1 MLGSKLHLCNKLP
14 NDIDAANLQLTFS
27 VVRPCMVYEG
37 GSQTLASI
45 RINGS
50 LVRTQILGFYT

>member
-1 MLGSKLHLCNKLP
+1 MLGSKLHLC

-50 LVRTQILGFYT
+50 LVRTQIFGFYT

>member
-27 VVRPCMVYEG
+27 VVRPCMVCEG
-37 GSQTLASI
+37 GSHTLGSI

-50 LVRTQILGFYT
+50 LVRTQIFGFYT